1 MRGSQF
7 AVRFGG
13 VVGIAGCEMVN
24 VDMEM
29 DAIGEV
35 VGGGEGAEAAGERVE
50 AVEGEDFDDE
60 GEIGGIGAFRVR
72 VLKGIEEIRVRVREM
87 GVEEDEEEG
96 GDGEE
101 EEEWEEASFGT
112 QHFGTHQRD

>member
-1 MRGSQF
+1 
-7 AVRFGG
+7 
-13 VVGIAGCEMVN
+13 MVN

-35 VGGGEGAEAAGERVE
+35 VGGGERAEAAGERVE
-50 AVEGEDFDDE
+50 AVEGEDFDNE
-60 GEIGGIGAFRVR
+60 GEIGAFGVR
-72 VLKGIEEIRVRVREM
+72 VLKVIEEIRVRVREM